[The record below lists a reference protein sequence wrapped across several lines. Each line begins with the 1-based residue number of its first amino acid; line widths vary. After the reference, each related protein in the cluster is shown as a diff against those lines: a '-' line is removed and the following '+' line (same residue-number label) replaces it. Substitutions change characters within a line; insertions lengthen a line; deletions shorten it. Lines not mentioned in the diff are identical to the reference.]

1 MIPFKNRL
9 RKGFSFIEA
18 IISLAIIA
26 GSVTTFLVLQQKVF
40 YRVAINTFKI
50 ERLPLLKNMT
60 LVPKIVLGHE
70 TSQDD
75 TKDQE
80 VKKIEKNFT
89 DPETQVVYER
99 LPISSDSV
107 LARFEGLYQERIT
120 AHWVD
125 VQQKRLVDL
134 YHYGFEMQEKKD

>member
-1 MIPFKNRL
+1 
-9 RKGFSFIEA
+9 
-18 IISLAIIA
+18 
-26 GSVTTFLVLQQKVF
+26 
-40 YRVAINTFKI
+40 
-50 ERLPLLKNMT
+50 MT